1 MRIDDISA
9 FITLEHTWLWA
20 ASMWRLCLPFNSLPL
35 ILAESDAPLHVI
47 KGTRNT
53 TWSFQNNYLLTTTG
67 TFDPVAGGGGGVAVM
82 GEWITSEDKKTLGG
96 GWYLTHVW
104 V

>member
-1 MRIDDISA
+1 MKAVFTLIS
-9 FITLEHTWLWA
+9 
-20 ASMWRLCLPFNSLPL
+20 SLPL

-67 TFDPVAGGGGGVAVM
+67 TFDPVAGRGGGEVAVM
-82 GEWITSEDKKTLGG
+82 GE
-96 GWYLTHVW
+96 
-104 V
+104 